1 LARVGPGEHFGAAR
15 LRCTEVNGASA
26 AQGAGFECLGLGGEL
41 RQCGWGTGSAR
52 LEAANA
58 QNRFA
63 ARAKIGLRGGV
74 NAFAR
79 YENGKTKPPLALVK
93 LLKVTPLACD
103 AARLH
108 NSVRRRWRL
117 RGQRQTRTL
126 RL

>member
-1 LARVGPGEHFGAAR
+1 
-15 LRCTEVNGASA
+15 LRCTEVNGAYA
-26 AQGAGFECLGLGGEL
+26 AQGAGFECLGGEL

-79 YENGKTKPPLALVK
+79 YENGKTKPPLAPVK
-93 LLKVTPLACD
+93 LLKVTPLA
-103 AARLH
+103 
-108 NSVRRRWRL
+108 
-117 RGQRQTRTL
+117 
-126 RL
+126 